1 MLASLAPPFPPV
13 EKALA
18 LPELPDVAVVS
29 PAIAEL
35 DDDVVCDEQELPVES
50 AQAVPVLPERA
61 VLDASPPLAV

>member
-1 MLASLAPPFPPV
+1 MMCM
-13 EKALA
+13 
-18 LPELPDVAVVS
+18 
-29 PAIAEL
+29 